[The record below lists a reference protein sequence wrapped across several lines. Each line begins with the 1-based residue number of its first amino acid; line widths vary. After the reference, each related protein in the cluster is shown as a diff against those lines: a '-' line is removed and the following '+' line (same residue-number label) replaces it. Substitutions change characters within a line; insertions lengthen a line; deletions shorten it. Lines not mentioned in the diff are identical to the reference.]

1 LIKAISQTL
10 ETILEGNQYR
20 PKYKDIILKQSNMI
34 FSAKKI
40 PDISIE
46 DYLIR
51 IQKYTNMERN
61 TLITSLIFID
71 RLCKISNLTLT
82 YYNIHRILF
91 TSVLISIKYN
101 EDNFFDNKYY
111 SEIAGVK
118 AKELNLLEYNFTKM
132 ISFRFFVSDE
142 IFEKY
147 KQHLDN
153 YGL

>member
-1 LIKAISQTL
+1 MLA
-10 ETILEGNQYR
+10 
-20 PKYKDIILKQSNMI
+20 
-34 FSAKKI
+34 
-40 PDISIE
+40 
-46 DYLIR
+46 
-51 IQKYTNMERN
+51 
-61 TLITSLIFID
+61 
-71 RLCKISNLTLT
+71 
-82 YYNIHRILF
+82 ILF
-91 TSVLISIKYN
+91 YY
-101 EDNFFDNKYY
+101 FDNKYY